1 MKQIKNVAL
10 IGLGAVGAVVASQL
24 NKVPDINL
32 YCVVD
37 LERKKRYEQNGIFIN
52 NRRQNFKL
60 VTPDELQMADLVI
73 IATKNLQ
80 IQNALKQVNNSVTGD
95 TMILSLLNGIQS
107 EKEIE
112 KTYGK
117 EKTLYG
123 FIINITSINL
133 NGNIN
138 CTNNGTIVFGEK
150 DNSRSERILAIE
162 QLFNKAGISYKNPG
176 NIQLEMWKKFLINV
190 VFNSLGAITRSP
202 YGGFKSDSM
211 KNCVQKIGLETIKVA
226 NAEGIPLTEELLQ
239 KDLELTLSYTP
250 TGKCSMLQDVEAG
263 RLTENDFFTGTIIK
277 LGEKH
282 SIPTPYCQFLYDLIK
297 GTEQVQSEF
306 GQQG

>member
-24 NKVPDINL
+24 NKVPGINL

-60 VTPDELQMADLVI
+60 VTPDELQAADLVI

-95 TMILSLLNGIQS
+95 TMIQSLLNGIQS

-138 CTNNGTIVFGEK
+138 
-150 DNSRSERILAIE
+150 
-162 QLFNKAGISYKNPG
+162 
-176 NIQLEMWKKFLINV
+176 
-190 VFNSLGAITRSP
+190 
-202 YGGFKSDSM
+202 
-211 KNCVQKIGLETIKVA
+211 
-226 NAEGIPLTEELLQ
+226 
-239 KDLELTLSYTP
+239 
-250 TGKCSMLQDVEAG
+250 
-263 RLTENDFFTGTIIK
+263 
-277 LGEKH
+277 
-282 SIPTPYCQFLYDLIK
+282 
-297 GTEQVQSEF
+297 
-306 GQQG
+306 